1 MQALGFC
8 ELIEEYQVMEYV
20 WEIVDSEIF
29 L

>member
-1 MQALGFC
+1 MKALVFC

>member
-1 MQALGFC
+1 MKALGFY

>member
-1 MQALGFC
+1 MKALGFC

-20 WEIVDSEIF
+20 WEIVESEIF

>member
-1 MQALGFC
+1 LKALGCC

>member
-1 MQALGFC
+1 MKALGFC
-8 ELIEEYQVMEYV
+8 ELIEEYKVMEYV